1 MREMTF
7 GEFEIAIHRFGRA
20 IASMHTTGELKRAI
34 EDAVEPV
41 RDETKA
47 AFGKYQ
53 DAAGRFPAWA
63 PLADATNEDRA
74 RRGYERD
81 KPLERSGALRESYE
95 TGRDDDDN
103 VILGSKLPYAAPQ
116 ELGNRHVPQRSA
128 LGIGFVRKERVAF
141 ARLLDRIEA
150 RIQAQ
155 IRRPMER
162 LPITGGSAI
171 DGPGRR

>member
-1 MREMTF
+1 MSEMTF
-7 GEFEIAIHRFGRA
+7 ADFEAVIRRFGRA
-20 IASMHTTGELKRAI
+20 VASLQTSGDLKRAI
-34 EDAVEPV
+34 EDAIEPV
-41 RDETKA
+41 REETKA
-47 AFGKYQ
+47 SFGKYQ
-53 DAAGRFPAWA
+53 DGAGQFSAWA
-63 PLADATNEDRA
+63 PLADATNDDRE

-95 TGRDDDDN
+95 TGRDRDDN

-162 LPITGGSAI
+162 LPISGDSAI
-171 DGPGRR
+171 TDPRGS